1 MKRASLA
8 VMTVLAGV
16 GAGVARRLLARSR
29 QAGAKEDRWLVVTVN
44 CPPERLSELPEPLAL
59 LDEVETRVAAAP
71 GDRGT
76 ELAARIAWPRSPGI
90 VGRLAGADSRQAV
103 RTALRDAKSLLETGE
118 VLRPDSPPTT
128 RPTTRGKIVEFVT
141 RRASGEGR
149 L

>member
-8 VMTVLAGV
+8 VTVLAGV
-16 GAGVARRLLARSR
+16 GAIATRRLLVRSR
-29 QAGAKEDRWLVVTVN
+29 QAGTGESRWLVVTVN

-59 LDEVETRVAAAP
+59 LGDEVETRVAAAP

-76 ELAARIAWPRSPGI
+76 ELAARISRPGSPGL
-90 VGRLAGADSRQAV
+90 VARLGGADSRQAV
-103 RTALRDAKSLLETGE
+103 RSALRDAKSLLETGE

-128 RPTTRGKIVEFVT
+128 RPTVRGKVVELAT
-141 RRASGEGR
+141 RRAAGEGR